1 LNEVSRIVRSTRLF
15 KLDKAD
21 LILIALSVVLLF
33 FWGSRMSLGYGT
45 IWDTQMTVFQQYVRL
60 GNGLINGNGFYLDP
74 AEPSPAFF
82 GPIYPAYI
90 GLMNKFFDPGQFK
103 LLAINFVAL
112 PIVVLLVRRA
122 TQKLTGNSILA
133 LIVAIT
139 LLLWPDF
146 MLAAAKTQPE
156 FLGTALAISGTIVW
170 TIRRGNMTTAIISG
184 VLLGLAALTRSEY
197 LALAG
202 VVSALIWLSRK
213 DLKLGAV
220 TLIAALVVTVPWITY
235 VSVDHQQFVPIS
247 VGGGLS
253 LLLGIAQL
261 QDGNEMGVEQSDR
274 WAACCDGRSDLPY
287 WSVDRERHRASR
299 ALNIAADNPGWLV
312 SHMWRRWIF
321 WLNNESDVL
330 GNIVGFL
337 GADWFYYAMFF
348 TKLVIIMGFA
358 TALIQLGRLK
368 KAARSFPRDLL
379 PILIIPIYLAAI
391 FTPFRIEIRYLTA
404 AWPMIFITLAWIL
417 NQSGLI
423 ERLTAYIRDRTDRRA
438 AVQRAAVQR
447 TT

>member
-1 LNEVSRIVRSTRLF
+1 MNEVLRIVRSTGLF

-21 LILIALSVVLLF
+21 LLLIVLTVVLLF
-33 FWGSRMSLGYGT
+33 YWGSRMSLGYGA
-45 IWDTQMTVFQQYVRL
+45 IWDTQMTIFQQYVRL
-60 GNGLINGNGFYLDP
+60 GNGLINGNGFYPDP
-74 AEPSPAFF
+74 AEPTPTFF
-82 GPIYPAYI
+82 GPLYPTYI
-90 GLMNKFFDPGQFK
+90 GLMDKFFAPGQFK

-112 PIVVLLVRRA
+112 SIVVLLVRRA

-133 LIVAIT
+133 LIVSVA
-139 LLLWPDF
+139 LLFWPDF
-146 MLAAAKTQPE
+146 MLAAARTQPE
-156 FLGTALAISGTIVW
+156 FLGAALAISGTIVW
-170 TIRRGNMTTAIISG
+170 TIRQGNMTTAIISG

-202 VVSALIWLSRK
+202 VISAFIWLSQK
-213 DLKLGAV
+213 DLKLGAI
-220 TLIAALVVTVPWITY
+220 TLIAALVITVPWITY
-235 VSVDHQQFVPIS
+235 VSIDHQQFVPIS

-274 WAACCDGRSDLPY
+274 WAGCCDGRADLPY

-312 SHMWRRWIF
+312 THMWHRWIF

-330 GNIVGFL
+330 GKIVGFL

-348 TKLVIIMGFA
+348 TKFVMIAGFTIALV
-358 TALIQLGRLK
+358 QLGRLK
-368 KAARSFPRDLL
+368 KAAQSLPRDLL

-404 AWPMIFITLAWIL
+404 AWPMIFITLAWL
-417 NQSGLI
+417 LTQSGLI
-423 ERLTAYIRDRTDRRA
+423 ERLTAYIRSQTDKRA
-438 AVQRAAVQR
+438 EAQQ

>member
-1 LNEVSRIVRSTRLF
+1 M
-15 KLDKAD
+15 D
-21 LILIALSVVLLF
+21 
-33 FWGSRMSLGYGT
+33 
-45 IWDTQMTVFQQYVRL
+45 
-60 GNGLINGNGFYLDP
+60 
-74 AEPSPAFF
+74 
-82 GPIYPAYI
+82 
-90 GLMNKFFDPGQFK
+90 KFFAPGQFK

-112 PIVVLLVRRA
+112 SIVVLLVRRA

-133 LIVAIT
+133 LIVSVA
-139 LLLWPDF
+139 LLFWPDF
-146 MLAAAKTQPE
+146 MLAAARTQPE
-156 FLGTALAISGTIVW
+156 FLGAALAISGTIVW
-170 TIRRGNMTTAIISG
+170 TIRQGNMTTAIISG

-202 VVSALIWLSRK
+202 VISAFIWLSQK
-213 DLKLGAV
+213 DLKLGAI
-220 TLIAALVVTVPWITY
+220 TLIAALVITVPWITY
-235 VSVDHQQFVPIS
+235 VSIDHQQFVPIS

-274 WAACCDGRSDLPY
+274 WAGCCDGRADLPY

-312 SHMWRRWIF
+312 THMWHRWIF

-330 GNIVGFL
+330 GKIVGFL

-348 TKLVIIMGFA
+348 TKFVMIAGFTIALV
-358 TALIQLGRLK
+358 QLGRLK
-368 KAARSFPRDLL
+368 KAAQSLPRDLL

-404 AWPMIFITLAWIL
+404 AWPMIFITLAWL
-417 NQSGLI
+417 LTQSGLI
-423 ERLTAYIRDRTDRRA
+423 ERLTAYIRSQTDKRA
-438 AVQRAAVQR
+438 EAQQ